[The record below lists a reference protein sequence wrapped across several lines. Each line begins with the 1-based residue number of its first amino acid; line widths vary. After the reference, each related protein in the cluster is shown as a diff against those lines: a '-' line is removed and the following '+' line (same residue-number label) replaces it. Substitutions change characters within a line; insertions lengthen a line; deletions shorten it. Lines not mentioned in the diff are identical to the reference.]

1 MSNESVKVKGIELE
15 LGDRK
20 LVVPPLNFKA
30 LQSFKERL
38 QGFEATAQSV
48 SSVDMGLVIDVLHS
62 ALRRNYP
69 DDSPS
74 AVSRDFLEEWVDVGN
89 MMDLMQATMDVGGL
103 VRKEI
108 EMKAASTDPS
118 TGTSST
124 AS

>member
-1 MSNESVKVKGIELE
+1 MEEDVKVKGILVP

-30 LQSFKERL
+30 LQAFKERL

-69 DDSPS
+69 DGSPS

-108 EMKAASTDPS
+108 ETKAASADPS